1 MICREYIFYLRVD
14 REVLEVKL
22 LMIRIARGLEVHLD
36 LVAALVLLVQKML
49 EWRLSFGV
57 LSVDDLMQC
66 MA

>member
-1 MICREYIFYLRVD
+1 M
-14 REVLEVKL
+14 LEVKL

-36 LVAALVLLVQKML
+36 LGAALFLLVQKML